1 MGGSSLSTNVSLG
14 KITELGAASD
24 RRLDLG
30 TTNPL
35 NIEPDDPLESEFRRR
50 LSTALRVV
58 QGFDVAV
65 ALACVELAEEL
76 AFFDVNGLGPKIL
89 DDDADEVV
97 PPPVARALNFSE
109 LARTVPGVG
118 LPSDRS
124 VLEGLV
130 KADPDKMDE
139 VLVEDLLLPGIKKLG
154 VGRLTGVGG
163 RGGVTL
169 FRRNSLGSGKGIL
182 SSSLSDDRE
191 SDDKVEVVVSGS
203 NCVETKPL
211 EEEEKPVKG
220 KTGVCDLEEGCDGGL
235 LSPDFGGSRGGG
247 SGAQSSSCSSS
258 FRVSIS
264 VFGGTTI
271 VYFGIGTMGT
281 IRGEIVLDCV

>member
-24 RRLDLG
+24 RRLDWG

-58 QGFDVAV
+58 HGFDVAV
-65 ALACVELAEEL
+65 AVACVELAEEL
-76 AFFDVNGLGPKIL
+76 VVFGVNGLGPKIL
-89 DDDADEVV
+89 DDDVDEAI
-97 PPPVARALNFSE
+97 PAPVARALNFAE
-109 LARTVPGVG
+109 LARTVPGAG
-118 LPSDRS
+118 LPSDRP

-139 VLVEDLLLPGIKKLG
+139 VVAEELLLPGIKKLG
-154 VGRLTGVGG
+154 VGRLTGIEG

-169 FRRNSLGSGKGIL
+169 FRRNSLGAGKGIL
-182 SSSLSDDRE
+182 SSSLSDDRA
-191 SDDKVEVVVSGS
+191 SDDEVEVAVSGS

-211 EEEEKPVKG
+211 EEEEPVKD
-220 KTGVCDLEEGCDGGL
+220 KTGVCGLEGGRDGGL

-247 SGAQSSSCSSS
+247 SGDQSSSCSSS

-264 VFGGTTI
+264 VFGGTTM